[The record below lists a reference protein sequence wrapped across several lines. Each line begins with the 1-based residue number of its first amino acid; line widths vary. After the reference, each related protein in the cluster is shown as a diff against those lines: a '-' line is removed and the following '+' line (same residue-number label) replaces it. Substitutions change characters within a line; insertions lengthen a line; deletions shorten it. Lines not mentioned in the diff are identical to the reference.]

1 MTICPCS
8 RLVQVVVLFVATL
21 VMVQVQHCSVDA
33 FHHHLVPVRS
43 SPVFLSS
50 STRSVLSFSVIQ
62 MSVLSSDQQNDSSDD
77 DEDDFS
83 IRPTSSC
90 MNQRRSLLHQAALFV
105 TMTAV
110 TTTTVSSTLLL
121 RTPTAHAS
129 GGATA
134 GRYTTI
140 PIAKRRYYGRV
151 QQAVHE
157 FVEMGKDMKLSQQ
170 DATATSSSNKI
181 QDFFDLQGTVIV
193 PSKRTDVN
201 GQCTKKDGDCRGK
214 EIRDSRYNDMKASMY
229 LLANAFRTDQQKPP
243 DRLPTVKAARA
254 FFQKVDS
261 MEKIVVKSNKSKAA
275 KVVDTAI
282 VQLYVDALDILDAY
296 LDLVELPP
304 IDSGHYEQEF
314 DTLVGES
321 ARIT

>member
-1 MTICPCS
+1 MAILS
-8 RLVQVVVLFVATL
+8 DHQK
-21 VMVQVQHCSVDA
+21 D
-33 FHHHLVPVRS
+33 FH
-43 SPVFLSS
+43 
-50 STRSVLSFSVIQ
+50 
-62 MSVLSSDQQNDSSDD
+62 NDKDD
-77 DEDDFS
+77 DDDDDFS
-83 IRPTSSC
+83 ISPI
-90 MNQRRSLLHQAALFV
+90 MNQRRSLLHKALW
-105 TMTAV
+105 
-110 TTTTVSSTLLL
+110 TTTTAVSAVVAIQQSPSQSSSTLQQLL
-121 RTPTAHAS
+121 LAQAAWAS

-157 FVEMGKDMKLSQQ
+157 FVGMGKDMVSQ
-170 DATATSSSNKI
+170 DMNAASI
-181 QDFFDLQGTVIV
+181 QAFFDPQGTVIV
-193 PSKRTDVN
+193 PSKRTSSDIN

-214 EIRDSRYNDMKASMY
+214 EIRDSRWNDMKASMY

-254 FFQKVDS
+254 FFAKVDA
-261 MEKIVVKSNKSKAA
+261 MEKSVRVKTPKTK
-275 KVVDTAI
+275 DTAT
-282 VQLYVDALDILDAY
+282 VQLYADALDILDAY

-314 DTLVGES
+314 NTLVGET